1 MLSIEVLGTKNTYVY
16 SIWMKSGVCSVRGK
30 NKKHVQRNT
39 FMHKFHEI
47 DFALNVIHMSAHSA
61 FCNLIVFQNSIPLHS
76 YCFSIHEA
84 SYKRTTNPIVTRMH
98 LIFIKISFNN
108 LRRNFE
114 VYAATSNGHRH
125 VCFKKPYRKVFISY
139 FIHGEQKQ
147 QQQQR

>member
-1 MLSIEVLGTKNTYVY
+1 MYIQFEWNLEYAACVAKI
-16 SIWMKSGVCSVRGK
+16 
-30 NKKHVQRNT
+30 KKHVQRNT

-47 DFALNVIHMSAHSA
+47 DFALNVIHMSAHSV

-139 FIHGEQKQ
+139 FIHGE
-147 QQQQR
+147 